1 MELKYRANLRHG
13 PLLGVLAIAAA
24 VAGCSGDGSSATTSA
39 SGAPAAITS
48 GTQQPPVAPL
58 PSSSNATLSW
68 TAPTENTDGS
78 VLLNLGG
85 YVIHYGTVATD
96 LTSSITISNPGLT
109 TYVIDNLAAGTYYF
123 TLSATTT
130 GGVQSVAS
138 NEASVTIS

>member
-1 MELKYRANLRHG
+1 MQSLTNLCHG
-13 PLLGVLAIAAA
+13 RLLGVLVIAAA
-24 VAGCSGDGSSATTSA
+24 LVACGGGGTSATTSA

-58 PSSSNATLSW
+58 PSSSSSNATLSW

-78 VLLNLGG
+78 VLANLGG
-85 YVIHYGTVATD
+85 YVIHYGTAPND

-109 TYVIDNLAAGTYYF
+109 TYVVDNLAAGTYYF

-130 GGVQSVAS
+130 TGVQSVAS

>member
-1 MELKYRANLRHG
+1 MEMKYLANLRHG
-13 PLLGVLAIAAA
+13 ALLGVLTIAAA
-24 VAGCSGDGSSATTSA
+24 LVGCIGDGSSATTAA
-39 SGAPAAITS
+39 SGAPAAITTGAS
-48 GTQQPPVAPL
+48 L
-58 PSSSNATLSW
+58 PSSRNATLSW

-78 VLLNLGG
+78 VLANLGG
-85 YVIHYGTVATD
+85 YVIHYGTVANN

-109 TYVIDNLAAGTYYF
+109 TYVVENLAAGTYYF